1 MARKIIKTRFIAK
14 VCHKNLQSK
23 SSQEEQV
30 VYTVSLNCC
39 RECFFCKKGQKCKN
53 DPNLPS
59 GSLEVIFIFFYF
71 LWRIKSKILINCMM
85 NNNALTREY

>member
-30 VYTVSLNCC
+30 VCTVSLNCC
-39 RECFFCKKGQKCKN
+39 RECFLAKRAKN
-53 DPNLPS
+53 TRMTQ
-59 GSLEVIFIFFYF
+59 IFSRV
-71 LWRIKSKILINCMM
+71 L
-85 NNNALTREY
+85 

>member
-1 MARKIIKTRFIAK
+1 MDILLDKYRSTEYDKVYIFYARKIIKTRFIAK

-30 VYTVSLNCC
+30 VCTVSLNCC
-39 RECFFCKKGQKCKN
+39 RECFFFFCKKGQKYKN

-59 GSLEVIFIFFYF
+59 GSLEVIF
-71 LWRIKSKILINCMM
+71 
-85 NNNALTREY
+85 

>member
-1 MARKIIKTRFIAK
+1 MDILLDKYRSTEYDKVYIFYARKIIKTRFIAK

-39 RECFFCKKGQKCKN
+39 RECFFAKRAKN
-53 DPNLPS
+53 ARMTQ
-59 GSLEVIFIFFYF
+59 IFP
-71 LWRIKSKILINCMM
+71 R
-85 NNNALTREY
+85 AL